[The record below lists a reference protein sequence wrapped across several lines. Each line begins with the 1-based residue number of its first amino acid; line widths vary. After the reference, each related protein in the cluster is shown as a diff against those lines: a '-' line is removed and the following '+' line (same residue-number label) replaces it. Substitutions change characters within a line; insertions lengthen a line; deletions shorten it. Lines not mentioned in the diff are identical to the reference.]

1 MKKKTPR
8 MVPPYPAQWA
18 SDKLTIFFTEHLN
31 RIYCAK
37 AHLAERLLEI
47 ADTDSFKDLNVPIK
61 ETIDE
66 TEKQI
71 ARMDGIYVQLQ
82 TRYSFENCSGLI
94 SLLED
99 EFTTIHQH
107 NDDEALR
114 DMCILSYL
122 EYVAGVEKNSKQVLQ
137 LTAIEKN
144 NGPMIRFLDE
154 HFNNSKSGYVLYNF
168 LMDKYDNNQQAAISL

>member
-1 MKKKTPR
+1 

-18 SDKLTIFFTEHLN
+18 SDKLPVFFTEHLN

-47 ADTDSFKDLNVPIK
+47 ADTDSFKDLDTPIK
-61 ETIDE
+61 ETLSE

-71 ARMDGIYVQLQ
+71 ARMDGVYARLEK
-82 TRYSFENCSGLI
+82 RYSFENCSGLI

-99 EFTTIHQH
+99 EFTAIQQH
-107 NDDEALR
+107 NDDEVLR
-114 DMCILSYL
+114 DMCIISYL
-122 EYVAGVEKNSKQVLQ
+122 EYISGIEKNSMQVLQ

-144 NGPMIRFLDE
+144 SAPIIRFLHE
-154 HFNNSKSGYVLYNF
+154 HLNTSKTRHKLYDF
-168 LMDKYDNNQQAAISL
+168 LLSKYDNNQQATIIL

>member
-1 MKKKTPR
+1 

-47 ADTDSFKDLNVPIK
+47 TDNESFKDLNAPIK
-61 ETIDE
+61 EAIDE

-71 ARMDGIYVQLQ
+71 TRMDSLYVQLQ
-82 TRYSFENCSGLI
+82 KHYSFENCNSLI

-107 NDDEALR
+107 SDDEVLR
-114 DMCILSYL
+114 DMCTLSYL
-122 EYVAGVEKNSKQVLQ
+122 EYVASIEKNSMQLLQ

-144 NGPMIRFLDE
+144 NGPMIHFLDE
-154 HFNNSKSGYVLYNF
+154 HLNNSKTGHSLYNF
-168 LMDKYDNNQQAAISL
+168 LIAKYDNNQRTAISL

>member
-1 MKKKTPR
+1 

-18 SDKLTIFFTEHLN
+18 SDKLTVFFTEHLN

-47 ADTDSFKDLNVPIK
+47 ADTDSFKDLDTPIK
-61 ETIDE
+61 ETLGE

-71 ARMDGIYVQLQ
+71 ARIDGVYAQLQ
-82 TRYSFENCSGLI
+82 KRYSFENCSGLI

-99 EFTTIHQH
+99 EFTAIHQH
-107 NDDEALR
+107 NDDEVLR

-122 EYVAGVEKNSKQVLQ
+122 EYVSGVEKNSMQVLQ

-144 NGPMIRFLDE
+144 NEPMIRFLDE
-154 HFNNSKSGYVLYNF
+154 HLNNSKTRHKLYDF
-168 LMDKYDNNQQAAISL
+168 LLAKYDNNRQAAISL